1 MTEGEPTMVKTVRDI
16 MIPEVTTLGRN
27 GFLIGT
33 TQVSTI
39 KENIRTAANT
49 EGYSHFCEGL

>member
-1 MTEGEPTMVKTVRDI
+1 MVKTVRDI